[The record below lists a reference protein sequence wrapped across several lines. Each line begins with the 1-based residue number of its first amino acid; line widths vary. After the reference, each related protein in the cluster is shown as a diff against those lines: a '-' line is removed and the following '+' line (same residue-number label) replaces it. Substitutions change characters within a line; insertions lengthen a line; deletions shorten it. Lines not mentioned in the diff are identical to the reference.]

1 MPIHKTVFLILWL
14 AASLNSAQPPLLK
27 RVRNAVTAIQPF
39 KVDFIHQVFIDKEK
53 DYEESGEIVFVNP
66 QRLKWHY
73 LKPEN
78 KIFILERNRY
88 QFYIEESNQLMRG
101 EVGKKNEQMIWQ
113 MLFSETHGRDI
124 RSDEKTGT
132 IRIRNDSEREF
143 LDIEIKIG
151 DGDLPVY
158 AVQIDPWGVKTIYQ
172 FRQYRKH
179 YSIGAEEFELKLPK
193 DVEIIDES
201 ESD

>member
-1 MPIHKTVFLILWL
+1 LPIRRTVFLILWL
-14 AASLNSAQPPLLK
+14 AASLNSAQQPLLK

-39 KVDFIHQVFIDKEK
+39 KADFIHQVFIDREK
-53 DYEESGEIVFVNP
+53 DYEESGEIVFANP

-78 KIFILERNRY
+78 KIFILEGNRY
-88 QFYIEESNQLMRG
+88 QFFIEESNQLMRG

-113 MLFSETHGRDI
+113 MLFSENQGRDI
-124 RSDEKTGT
+124 HSDEKTRT
-132 IRIRNDSEREF
+132 IRIKSDSEREF

-151 DGDLPVY
+151 DGDLPVS

-172 FRQYRKH
+172 FGRYRAH
-179 YSIGAEEFELKLPK
+179 YSLGPQEFELRLPK
-193 DVEIIDES
+193 DVEIVDES
-201 ESD
+201 GND